1 LPKITWKME
10 LTGNILSDLLKI
22 VLVVALVIVFSLW
35 DAQNN

>member
-1 LPKITWKME
+1 ME
-10 LTGNILSDLLKI
+10 LTGNIPSDLLKI